1 MDALIDLLWFSL
13 PRTIASKA
21 MKTPFRNLPPEVPIL
36 ASAAFLVAA
45 GFGFIAP
52 ATPIFARSF
61 GVSQAAAGA
70 VVSLFAFTR
79 FCTGLTGGKL
89 VDRFG
94 PQKMM
99 ASGLFIVSFSAL
111 LAAFS
116 QNYYQLLFFRGAGG
130 FGSAV
135 YTVSATTILL
145 RVVSDDQRG
154 QAQSTFQSGYL
165 FGSITGPLFGGA
177 LVEFSLRA
185 PFFVY
190 SITVAGAGMVA
201 LIFLSTSQS
210 SQKSSPS
217 QDEVTMQIRDA
228 LKIHGY
234 QVAILGSFALAWCG
248 IGVRISL
255 VPLYVTEGLGLRP
268 VALGAG
274 LAAATILQGL
284 TLIPAGKFVDKHGRQ
299 KGILIG
305 AFITLSGLA
314 IFAFVESYPGFIL
327 GMGFAGLGA
336 SFLSSAP
343 AALVGDVMTGKSGR
357 VVALWQMS
365 SDFGLVIGPIAM
377 GFVADNQSFKA
388 AFLVAALFLIP
399 VIIRGINLPETRR
412 SHLPPPYEPS

>member
-1 MDALIDLLWFSL
+1 
-13 PRTIASKA
+13 
-21 MKTPFRNLPPEVPIL
+21 MKRPFRDLPPEVPIL
-36 ASAAFLVAA
+36 SAAAFLVAA
-45 GFGFIAP
+45 GFGLIAP

-70 VVSLFAFTR
+70 VISLFAFAR

-99 ASGLFIVSFSAL
+99 ATGLFIVSFSAL

-135 YTVSATTILL
+135 YTVAATTILL

-154 QAQSTFQSGYL
+154 QAQSTYQAGYL
-165 FGSITGPLFGGA
+165 FGGITGPLFGGA
-177 LVEFSLRA
+177 LIEFSLRA

-190 SITVAGAGMVA
+190 SAAVAGAGLVA
-201 LIFLSTSQS
+201 IIFLSKSDS
-210 SQKSSPS
+210 AQKNSPT
-217 QDEVTMQIRDA
+217 QDEVTMRIRDA
-228 LKIHGY
+228 LRMHGY
-234 QVAILGSFALAWCG
+234 QVAILGSFAVAWCV
-248 IGVRISL
+248 IAVRISL

-274 LAAATILQGL
+274 LAAATIFQGL
-284 TLIPAGKFVDKHGRQ
+284 TLIPAGKFVDKHGRR

-305 AFITLSGLA
+305 AIISIAGLA
-314 IFAFVESYPGFIL
+314 IFAFIENYPGFIV
-327 GMGFAGLGA
+327 GMALAGLGA

-343 AALVGDVMTGKSGR
+343 AALVGDVMSGKSGR

-365 SDFGLVIGPIAM
+365 SDFALMIGPIAM
-377 GFVADNQSFKA
+377 GFVADQQSYKA
-388 AFLVAALFLIP
+388 AFLIAAIFIVPVLF
-399 VIIRGINLPETRR
+399 RSFNLPETRR
-412 SHLPPPYEPS
+412 SHRPPPYEP